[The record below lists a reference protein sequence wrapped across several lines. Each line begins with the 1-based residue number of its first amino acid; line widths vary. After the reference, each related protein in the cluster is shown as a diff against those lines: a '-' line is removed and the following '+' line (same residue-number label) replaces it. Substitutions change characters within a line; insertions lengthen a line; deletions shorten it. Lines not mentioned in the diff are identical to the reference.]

1 MFNNNIFSER
11 LYLLR
16 NQANVSQKTLADYIG
31 VSYQAIGKI
40 EKKKG
45 TASIEVIFAIAEY
58 FNVSIDYLV
67 GRTDNTSMSNILA
80 DQKLTEEE
88 ERILE
93 GYRKANIL
101 ERNIIKGK
109 LAEFEYNREVEKN
122 NIEMS
127 DELVDVRIGERLN
140 R

>member
-1 MFNNNIFSER
+1 MFNNNFFSER
-11 LYLLR
+11 LYTLR
-16 NQANVSQKTLADYIG
+16 TQAKLTQKDLADSIG
-31 VSYQAIGKI
+31 TTYHLIGKI
-40 EKKKG
+40 EKNKS

-58 FNVSIDYLV
+58 FNVSIDYLT
-67 GRTDNTSMSNILA
+67 GRTDNQGMSNIIVE
-80 DQKLTEEE
+80 QKLSEEE
-88 ERILE
+88 EKILD

-122 NIEMS
+122 IYETSNEFISVKVAE
-127 DELVDVRIGERLN
+127 EHN